1 MIGIYHPGSS
11 LLHRTPAWIKLIL
24 LLAAVIEISLIR
36 DLWWLGGA
44 AAVTVLLYVIAW
56 IPPRVALAQLRPLLW
71 VVPFVAGFQLIF
83 TGWRPAVLAAGIL
96 LVNVALAALF
106 TLTTSVTAI
115 LDLCRTTLHPFRRWV
130 DPDRVGLM
138 MALAIRCVP
147 LAATLVGEVWQARK
161 ARGVTGAR
169 NVAVAIAAPTVVRA
183 LRTAD
188 ALGEALRARGVD
200 D

>member
-1 MIGIYHPGSS
+1 MIGIYHPGRS
-11 LLHRTPAWIKLIL
+11 LLHRTPAWLKLIV

-36 DLWWLGGA
+36 DLRWLGVA
-44 AAVTVLLYVIAW
+44 AAATLLLYTVAW
-56 IPPRVALAQLRPLLW
+56 IPPRVGLAQLRPLLW
-71 VVPFVAGFQLIF
+71 IIPFVAAFQLIF
-83 TGWRPAVLAAGIL
+83 TGWRPALLAAGIL

-106 TLTTSVTAI
+106 TLTTSVTEI
-115 LDLCRTTLHPFRRWV
+115 LDLCRATLHPFRRWV
-130 DPDRVGLM
+130 DPDRVGLL

-147 LAATLVGEVWQARK
+147 LATTLVGEVWQARK

-169 NVAVAIAAPTVVRA
+169 NIAVAVAAPTVVRA